1 VSGSKLCW
9 RDGGILA
16 KSDDIW
22 LSGRHVADMLATF
35 SAKMIKRGQNIL
47 MESHSQMPL
56 LFDIAASS
64 ILVDQ
69 LDTAGAL
76 T

>member
-1 VSGSKLCW
+1 
-9 RDGGILA
+9 
-16 KSDDIW
+16 
-22 LSGRHVADMLATF
+22 
-35 SAKMIKRGQNIL
+35 MIKRSQNIL
-47 MESHSQMPL
+47 MESHSQLPP
-56 LFDIAASS
+56 LFDIATSS